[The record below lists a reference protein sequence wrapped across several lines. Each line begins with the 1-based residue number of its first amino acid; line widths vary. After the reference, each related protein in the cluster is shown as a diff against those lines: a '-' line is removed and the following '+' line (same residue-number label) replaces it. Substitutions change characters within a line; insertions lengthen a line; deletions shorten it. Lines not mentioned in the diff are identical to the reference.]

1 METDNSQLTD
11 TVGFYSKLHPD
22 IFGAD
27 LTEAADTSAVNTPR
41 STIMG
46 GKLADDTSFAQLSV
60 AHGGG
65 GRYSIYICVYV
76 YLCVCVYI
84 YTSIYIYIYI
94 YIYVHIYGQAQRT
107 RDVGTTRD
115 ACTFRDA
122 RAARA
127 RRFFRRRRPGVT
139 PGFAS
144 VYGARYKRPVIGYIT
159 LF

>member
-94 YIYVHIYGQAQRT
+94 HICTYIWAGSAHEGRWHHERCLYISGRT
-107 RDVGTTRD
+107 RRAGAEIFPKAPTR
-115 ACTFRDA
+115 CHTGVRIGL
-122 RAARA
+122 
-127 RRFFRRRRPGVT
+127 RRKV
-139 PGFAS
+139 
-144 VYGARYKRPVIGYIT
+144 
-159 LF
+159 

>member
-65 GRYSIYICVYV
+65 GRYIYTHIYMYICIYV
-76 YLCVCVYI
+76 Y
-84 YTSIYIYIYI
+84 TYIYIYI
-94 YIYVHIYGQAQRT
+94 HTHIYVYMYIYVCLYMY
-107 RDVGTTRD
+107 V
-115 ACTFRDA
+115 
-122 RAARA
+122 
-127 RRFFRRRRPGVT
+127 
-139 PGFAS
+139 
-144 VYGARYKRPVIGYIT
+144 
-159 LF
+159 

>member
-65 GRYSIYICVYV
+65 GSYIYTHIYICIYV
-76 YLCVCVYI
+76 
-84 YTSIYIYIYI
+84 YIYIYI
-94 YIYVHIYGQAQRT
+94 YICMFVYVCMSRLSARGTLAPREMPVHFGTHAPRGRGDFSEGAYQVSHRGSLRSTAQGIS
-107 RDVGTTRD
+107 D
-115 ACTFRDA
+115 
-122 RAARA
+122 
-127 RRFFRRRRPGVT
+127 
-139 PGFAS
+139 
-144 VYGARYKRPVIGYIT
+144 
-159 LF
+159 L